1 MNYLIKQSHL
11 DHKTRYNIRKKLE
24 NHQTT
29 HDTAI
34 SIHRQYCKMT
44 SFLHVLPDFYI
55 IGVEKAGTSSLFGYL
70 TQHPYAY
77 APISKEINFY
87 SKYYSKGIDWYKI
100 CFPFKF
106 EKFFKKMIN
115 GKFITGEA
123 SVRYFD
129 YPHSLNRLKKFTPKA
144 KLILMLRN
152 PIDRA
157 FSEFASTSRTGR
169 ETLSF
174 QDAINSEETRTAEE
188 YNKMLKNENYFHETF
203 FRFAY
208 LKRGIYAD
216 NLERWFK
223 IFPREQFLIIKS
235 EDFFENPSVVYNR
248 ALSFL
253 SLPKWELDEY
263 TIWRRINKSTMD
275 ESFRK
280 KLVEYFRPHNERLY
294 KLIGENFHWDE

>member
-1 MNYLIKQSHL
+1 MNNLINQSHL
-11 DHKTRYNIRKKLE
+11 DHKARYNIRKKLQ
-24 NHQTT
+24 NHKTT
-29 HDTAI
+29 QDTAI
-34 SIHRQYCKMT
+34 SLHRQYCKLT
-44 SFLHVLPDFYI
+44 SFLHVVPDFYI

-70 TQHPYAY
+70 TQHPYIY
-77 APISKEINFY
+77 APITKEINFF
-87 SKYYSKGIDWYKI
+87 SKYYSKGNDWYKV
-100 CFPFKF
+100 CFPSKF
-106 EKFFKKMIN
+106 QKFFKNISG

-129 YPHSLNRLKKFTPKA
+129 YPHSLNRLRKFTPNA

-174 QDAINSEETRTAEE
+174 QEAINSEESRTSDE
-188 YNKMLKNENYFHETF
+188 YNKMLNNENYFHETF

-235 EDFFENPSVVYNR
+235 EDFFENPSFVYNR
-248 ALSFL
+248 VLTFL
-253 SLPKWELDEY
+253 DLPKWELDEY
-263 TIWRRINKSTMD
+263 TIWRRVNKSQMD
-275 ESFRK
+275 ENIRT
-280 KLVEYFRPHNERLY
+280 KLIEFFKPHNERLY